1 MSAEE
6 RAMVGIKKALAPI
19 LAVGLVAGLSL
30 RLALG
35 QVVHHPRPESPL
47 AERVDWAFQEAG
59 RAGLGKGF
67 WVGFSIRRLMGE
79 HSFIGS
85 HFRGS
90 ADRKLSLEELIYGR
104 KSAAEKKISEEE
116 AIREA
121 ADKALASGDRGQPG
135 RKMAKDIA
143 ILMQF
148 ASAAARQP
156 EMVTISNIS
165 LSVPLQSLA
174 LLWLGPAED
183 TDSVSLLKKYYDK
196 AATER
201 MRQTLL
207 QAVALHQNATLVVPL
222 LEGVLKSRESVKIRA
237 DAASF
242 LGEQNDGRAVE
253 ILIRTIRTDTSLE
266 VRKNAVWGL
275 TEMDLPAA
283 VDALIDFARN
293 CPEKDIRSEAVG
305 GLAEK
310 ATQKAVKTLE
320 QIVFNDKETEVQTQ
334 AVHALADLPAKEGL
348 PYLIRIAK
356 THANREVR
364 KAAIHSLGDMN
375 DPAAIQALVDIVKG
389 KS

>member
-1 MSAEE
+1 MA
-6 RAMVGIKKALAPI
+6 GIKKALAPF
-19 LAVGLVAGLSL
+19 
-30 RLALG
+30 LALG
-35 QVVHHPRPESPL
+35 LAAAMTESLAGAQVVHHPRPNSPL

-59 RAGLGKGF
+59 KAGLAKGF
-67 WVGFSIRRLMGE
+67 WIGFSIRRLMGE
-79 HSFIGS
+79 NSYIGS
-85 HFRGS
+85 YFRGS

-104 KSAAEKKISEEE
+104 KTAVEKKISEEQ

-121 ADKALASGDRGQPG
+121 AEKALTSADRGKPE
-135 RKMAKDIA
+135 RKVAKDIA

-156 EMVTISNIS
+156 EMVTISNLS
-165 LSVPLQSLA
+165 LSVSLQSLP

-183 TDSVSLLKKYYDK
+183 ADSFSLIKKYYEK

-201 MRQTLL
+201 MKKILL
-207 QAVALHQNATLVVPL
+207 QAVALHQNAALVVPF
-222 LEGVLKSRESVKIRA
+222 LERILKGRESVKIRA
-237 DAASF
+237 AAAAF
-242 LGEQNDGRAVE
+242 LGEQNDGRALE
-253 ILIRTIRTDTSLE
+253 ILIRIIRTDASLE

-275 TEMDLPAA
+275 TEMELPAA

-293 CPEKDIRSEAVG
+293 SPGKDIRTEAVE

-310 ATQKAVKTLE
+310 ATQQAVRTLE
-320 QIVFNDKETEVQTQ
+320 QIVFNDKETEVQTH
-334 AVHALADLPAKEGL
+334 AVHALADLPSKEGL

-356 THANREVR
+356 THANKEVR
-364 KAAIHSLGDMN
+364 KAAIYSLGEMN